1 MPGDQRSELKAK
13 LVDLLEPVIRDCDAE
28 LVDLELAGALG
39 NCTLRL
45 LVHKESGTTV
55 SLCAQISLEA
65 GDLLDV
71 HDLIPGRY
79 RIEVTSP
86 GFDRPLKTDR
96 DFARAFS
103 RLIKVV
109 QLSGRTTTGRLVGW
123 EADSISL
130 ETANGQ
136 EKILRQE
143 IAKATIEVEF

>member
-13 LVDLLEPVIRDCDAE
+13 LVDLLEPVIRDRDAE

-109 QLSGRTTTGRLVGW
+109 QPSGRATTGRLVEW

>member
-13 LVDLLEPVIRDCDAE
+13 LVDLLEPVIRDRDAE

-103 RLIKVV
+103 RLIKAV